1 MKRRLVDLRNLGPA
15 SARRLAAVEIRNA
28 TDLEITGPVEAYAR
42 VRDYVPDQ
50 TSLTLLWALA
60 GALRDL
66 DWRDIPP
73 TDKADLLDALS
84 RRDNNPTR

>member
-1 MKRRLVDLRNLGPA
+1 MKRRLVDLRNLGPV
-15 SARRLAAVEIRNA
+15 SARRLAAVDIRNA
-28 TDLEITGPVEAYAR
+28 AALETTGPVEAYAR
-42 VRDYVPDQ
+42 VRDHFPDQ

-73 TDKADLLDALS
+73 TDKTDLLDALS
-84 RRDNNPTR
+84 RRDNVLTH